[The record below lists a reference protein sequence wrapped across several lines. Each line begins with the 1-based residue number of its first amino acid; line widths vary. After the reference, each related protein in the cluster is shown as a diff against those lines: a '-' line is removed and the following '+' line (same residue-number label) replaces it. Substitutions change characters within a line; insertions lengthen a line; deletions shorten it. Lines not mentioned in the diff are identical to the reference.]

1 MSKMIGKKTESIFT
15 NPITGRSRTQR
26 GRNLSSKSS
35 NNVNEEYKEAFR
47 TKSYIEM
54 WSKAQHQL
62 ERTGLEK
69 FSSSTLPLHHLSD
82 FLLEP
87 TQETLI
93 DMMERLK
100 IHQLLADYFKAS
112 FEACNTCELL
122 LKSIHKTRANYQK
135 IKRVIKISKRVH
147 EFPDSTD
154 DHCGGTA
161 VIFKELAGF
170 VLLKNPLLIIS
181 PMKFGEI
188 HDTNME
194 LLHKLTSKQ
203 KKIKRRTKLKRLC
216 KRIGGVGLVVSHS
229 ALVAALLVLAF
240 HSMIG
245 IIAAPGLIACFLG
258 FPKKK
263 TRSGAKRVESSL
275 LERLDVQ
282 LDIAA
287 KGTFIQINDFDTM
300 SRLVWR
306 LYDEI
311 EHLKA
316 IAKTCVRNG
325 KIEVLKEVVRE
336 FGMHE
341 SSFLEQLEEL
351 EENIYLCFHTI
362 NRSRR
367 LVIEKIIDTQPE
379 SKT

>member
-1 MSKMIGKKTESIFT
+1 MCE
-15 NPITGRSRTQR
+15 
-26 GRNLSSKSS
+26 
-35 NNVNEEYKEAFR
+35 
-47 TKSYIEM
+47 
-54 WSKAQHQL
+54 
-62 ERTGLEK
+62 
-69 FSSSTLPLHHLSD
+69 FS
-82 FLLEP
+82 
-87 TQETLI
+87 
-93 DMMERLK
+93 
-100 IHQLLADYFKAS
+100 
-112 FEACNTCELL
+112 
-122 LKSIHKTRANYQK
+122 
-135 IKRVIKISKRVH
+135 
-147 EFPDSTD
+147 DSTD

-170 VLLKNPLLIIS
+170 VLLKNPLSIIS
-181 PMKFGEI
+181 PIKFGEI

-194 LLHKLTSKQ
+194 LLHKLTSKE

-216 KRIGGVGLVVSHS
+216 KRIGGVGLVISHS

-263 TRSGAKRVESSL
+263 IRSAAKRVEYSSL
-275 LERLDVQ
+275 LERLNVQ

-287 KGTFIQINDFDTM
+287 KGTFILINDFDTM

-316 IAKTCVRNG
+316 IAKTCVRNR
-325 KIEVLKEVVRE
+325 KSEVLKEVVKE
-336 FGMHE
+336 FQMHE

-351 EENIYLCFHTI
+351 EENIYLCFNTI

-379 SKT
+379 SDINLNIYLS